1 MLHGIGTLMA
11 RSLRLEAKL
20 LRTHLFRLV
29 FVFIIY
35 FLMMIAQLE
44 SAVKGAPGLDLF
56 YRIVVLN
63 ALFIACGGIGFFAT
77 AITEEKEEETIGLL
91 MMAGISPLGIL
102 FGKSTARMCQALLL
116 VAVQFPFT
124 LLAIT
129 LGGVLINQVLA
140 AYASLLA
147 FTILLSNVAL
157 LFSVVCRFSG
167 TAMAGTTLV
176 LLAQEFAGP
185 VLDPLSKWLAPQ
197 TWMQNVVGQGVLTVF
212 DWITASGLSMR
223 LVAILQT
230 GFSDRVLGTQVVFD
244 LVVAAGCFLLSWLS
258 FTRFALR
265 SDATM
270 PSRGLLQRRS
280 GMFRWFAAG
289 RAWSNPLIWKDFHFL
304 TGGIAFG
311 VLKFVLYGLIL
322 AVLIVEQHY
331 NNRSYFND
339 AWNTFVGFH
348 LSALAVGLLIEAALS
363 SSRIFMD
370 EIRMQTMVNLLTLPR
385 SIAYVAYSKVLGC
398 AVGLLPG
405 LAWVGIDVAFL
416 LPNGLHDAAEA
427 IVHPGFWVSV
437 VVLNLFLHL
446 IVLLS
451 LFVKWGALPL
461 AFFITLMSSYCCP
474 IFLIAFM
481 FAGPRGGDSEAAL
494 IVIGILWIMLAVSS
508 FVFQMMIHAR
518 LYELGTK

>member
-35 FLMMIAQLE
+35 FMMMLAQVQSLMM
-44 SAVKGAPGLDLF
+44 GAPGLYLF
-56 YRIVVLN
+56 QMIITLN

-91 MMAGISPLGIL
+91 LMAGISPLGIL

-157 LFSVVCRFSG
+157 LFSVVCRFNG
-167 TAMAGTTLV
+167 TAMAATTLV
-176 LLAQEFAGP
+176 LIGQEVAAANLGGP
-185 VLDPLSKWLAPQ
+185 SGWLAGLPPMINPIAGAIM
-197 TWMQNVVGQGVLTVF
+197 TVLEWF
-212 DWITASGLSMR
+212 CDSGLTMR
-223 LVAILQT
+223 LTTILQT
-230 GFSDRVLGTQVVFD
+230 GFSDRVLGTQVIVD
-244 LVVAAGCFLLSWLS
+244 LVVAAGCFLLSWLL
-258 FTRFALR
+258 FAKFALR
-265 SDATM
+265 SDSTT

-289 RAWSNPLIWKDFHFL
+289 RAWANPLIWKDFHFL

-311 VLKFVLYGLIL
+311 VLKFAVYGLVFAGLVVFHEWGTWRNGMWWTDIM
-322 AVLIVEQHY
+322 QM
-331 NNRSYFND
+331 
-339 AWNTFVGFH
+339 H
-348 LSALAVGLLIEAALS
+348 LSVLLIGLLLEAAIS
-363 SSRIFMD
+363 ASRIFMD

-385 SIAYVAYSKVLGC
+385 SIAYVAYSKVVGC
-398 AVGLLPG
+398 AFGLLPG
-405 LAWVGIDVAFL
+405 LLWVGIDVALF
-416 LPNGLHDAAEA
+416 LPNGLNDAAEA
-427 IVHPGFWVSV
+427 IV
-437 VVLNLFLHL
+437 
-446 IVLLS
+446 
-451 LFVKWGALPL
+451 
-461 AFFITLMSSYCCP
+461 Y
-474 IFLIAFM
+474 
-481 FAGPRGGDSEAAL
+481 
-494 IVIGILWIMLAVSS
+494 
-508 FVFQMMIHAR
+508 
-518 LYELGTK
+518 